1 MFASRSRGFQIVKLE
16 LDIDFFS
23 SIVANT
29 TSAVSCGGISIPHFI
44 VFI

>member
-1 MFASRSRGFQIVKLE
+1 MFVSRSRGFQIVKLE

-23 SIVANT
+23 SIVAYT
-29 TSAVSCGGISIPHFI
+29 LSTMSCGGISIPRFI